1 MIANTMEEVVCSF
14 TQVMPMVHVC
24 RYNFL
29 SLIRLV
35 SCVGRPKF
43 VPADCRHNGPGLAL
57 AKQCWMG
64 TQGVTVGCEHSV
76 QSTLN

>member
-1 MIANTMEEVVCSF
+1 MVANTMEEVVCSF

-29 SLIRLV
+29 SLSRLV

-43 VPADCRHNGPGLAL
+43 VPADCRHNGPKDNQIKLF
-57 AKQCWMG
+57 MG
-64 TQGVTVGCEHSV
+64 QE
-76 QSTLN
+76 